1 MTPRI
6 GMDKQIIVAAAVEIA
21 DAEGLESVTLAR
33 VAEKLGVR
41 SPSLYNHINGLQELR
56 MQLTLLAL
64 NRLQAAMADAAQG
77 HAGEEGLRRV
87 SRAYVSF
94 ARMQPGLYE
103 AVLRSPDPAEQQVG
117 EAASAIVK
125 LVQEQM
131 SCFGLEGDA
140 SLHAVRGF
148 RSMLHGFAELER
160 AGGFGLPL
168 DLNKTLELMIEA
180 FGRGLPV
187 YKEALNG

>member
-1 MTPRI
+1 MSPRI
-6 GMDKQIIVAAAVEIA
+6 GMDKQIIVTAAVEIA

-64 NRLQAAMADAAQG
+64 NRLHAAMAAAAEG
-77 HAGEEGLRRV
+77 NPGEEALRRI
-87 SRAYVSF
+87 SQAYVNF

-103 AVLRSPDPAEQQVG
+103 AVLRSPDPAEDRVG
-117 EAASAIVK
+117 EAAGTIVR
-125 LVQEQM
+125 LVQQQM
-131 SCFGLEGDA
+131 AFFGLNGDA

-168 DLNKTLELMIEA
+168 DLDTTLELMIEA
-180 FGRGLPV
+180 FCRGLAA
-187 YKEALNG
+187 YKRT